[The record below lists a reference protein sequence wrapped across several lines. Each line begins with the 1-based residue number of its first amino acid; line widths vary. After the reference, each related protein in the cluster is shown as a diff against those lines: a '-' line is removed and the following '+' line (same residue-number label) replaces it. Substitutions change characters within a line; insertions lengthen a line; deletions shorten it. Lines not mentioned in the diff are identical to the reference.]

1 MLRQLWSRHQY
12 LVYVDR
18 KSGFPMIQEWN
29 HDPASAEIIFT
40 ISEWFST
47 PSMPTNLHSY
57 VGSQYVS
64 REFQDFLTK
73 WFVTWKP
80 SSPYFAQSNGLAES
94 SVIFD
99 IFIVETRCSKYEV
112 VGILGWIVW
121 VSLPAVHYT
130 PRADGRSPNTSVY
143 GHQLQ
148 SCLVTHHM
156 AFESSWIKYM
166 DRADA

>member
-1 MLRQLWSRHQY
+1 
-12 LVYVDR
+12 
-18 KSGFPMIQEWN
+18 MIQEWN

-94 SVIFD
+94 SVIFE
-99 IFIVETRCSKYEV
+99 IFIVETRCSEYEV
-112 VGILGWIVW
+112 VGILGCIV
-121 VSLPAVHYT
+121 
-130 PRADGRSPNTSVY
+130 
-143 GHQLQ
+143 
-148 SCLVTHHM
+148 
-156 AFESSWIKYM
+156 
-166 DRADA
+166 

>member
-1 MLRQLWSRHQY
+1 
-12 LVYVDR
+12 
-18 KSGFPMIQEWN
+18 MIQEWN

-47 PSMPTNLHSY
+47 LGVPTILRSDG
-57 VGSQYVS
+57 GSQYAS
-64 REFQDFLTK
+64 REFQDFLAK

-94 SVIFD
+94 SV
-99 IFIVETRCSKYEV
+99 K
-112 VGILGWIVW
+112 
-121 VSLPAVHYT
+121 SLKHLLLKMDVPSTKSSEFKAALFEFRNT

-148 SCLVTHHM
+148 SCLVTHHT
-156 AFESSWIKYM
+156 AFESSWIKDM
-166 DRADA
+166 ERADA